1 MSYGDVAYLYIKDY
15 SLGRNEEGLRV
26 KRSFELTDFELSR
39 FYCMP
44 KFEQSLAS
52 FSEGKFA

>member
-1 MSYGDVAYLYIKDY
+1 MFLYIKDY
-15 SLGRNEEGLRV
+15 SLGGNEEGLRV

-44 KFEQSLAS
+44 KFDQSLES